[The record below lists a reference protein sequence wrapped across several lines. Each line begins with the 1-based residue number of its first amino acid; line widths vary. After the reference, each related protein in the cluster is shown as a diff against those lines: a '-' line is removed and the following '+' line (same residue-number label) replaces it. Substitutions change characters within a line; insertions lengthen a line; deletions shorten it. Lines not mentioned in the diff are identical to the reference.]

1 MVMAERSCWR
11 SGTERRGG
19 APRSGSAR
27 GGRGAWDTVE
37 PIAEAGA
44 VAERRAALMGGGIT
58 TRAGLACFRGLI
70 AGSFSDSLG
79 LSFHYT

>member
-19 APRSGSAR
+19 ASRSGSAR
-27 GGRGAWDTVE
+27 GGGAAWDAVE

-44 VAERRAALMGGGIT
+44 FGELRASSMGGGIT
-58 TRAGLACFRGLI
+58 TRAGLGCFRGLI
-70 AGSFSDSLG
+70 ACSSSYSSG

>member
-27 GGRGAWDTVE
+27 GRRTARDTGG

-44 VAERRAALMGGGIT
+44 FAELRAASIGGGVT
-58 TRAGLACFRGLI
+58 TRAGLGGFRGLI
-70 AGSFSDSLG
+70 TCSFSYSLG